1 MIRSIT
7 LTQYQSNVAKKGK
20 NILYLVLK
28 KKNFAEE
35 IISNL
40 QSEVEIRFQ
49 KFINDIVN
57 DLQKIKLEDEE
68 NGLKYII
75 LKGMINILNQM
86 LKERMIL
93 LSEKDKKI
101 IDEIFGNDDEPK
113 KSNIQSRKDGGNFD
127 DFAGKKEN

>member
-113 KSNIQSRKDGGNFD
+113 KSNIQSGKDGGNFD